1 MKNFTS
7 ILLIGFFLLSACSS
21 GDSDLDTLKAEKA
34 EVQSE
39 INELK
44 AKLAAI
50 EESILE
56 LDPSS
61 KAEKLELVTVI
72 DLDKTD
78 FKNFIEAQGK
88 TYSEDNVMVT
98 TDMGG
103 LVTAV
108 YVDEGQYVNKGKV
121 LLQLDNSVIL
131 SQLAELETGISLA
144 KDVFEKRKRLW
155 DQNIGSEIEYLQAK
169 NNYESLMD
177 KKASINTQLS
187 KTSIKSPIN
196 GYVDVI
202 NLKLGEMAAP
212 GMPACQVVNNKS
224 MEVQVDLPETYLGKV
239 KNGDQIL
246 VEIPALGIEK
256 TAKISSVGQTVN
268 TYNRAFQIIASL
280 ENSKGE
286 IKPNML
292 AKVKFTNEAVSDAIV
307 IPTALLQEAANN
319 TYFVFVAEMDTLKKE
334 TVAIR
339 KVIEVGESYN
349 GEIVVTSGLTNK
361 DVIIDKGFRNVLD
374 GQFIKIQ
381 EEISK

>member
-1 MKNFTS
+1 MKNFTGT
-7 ILLIGFFLLSACSS
+7 LLVGFFLLSAC
-21 GDSDLDTLKAEKA
+21 GGGESDLDALKADKA
-34 EVQSE
+34 ELQSE
-39 INELK
+39 ISELK
-44 AKLAAI
+44 AKLASI

-56 LDPSS
+56 LDPST

-72 DLDKTD
+72 DLDNTA
-78 FKNFIEAQGK
+78 FKNYIEAQGK

-121 LLQLDNSVIL
+121 LLQLDNSLIL

-177 KKASINTQLS
+177 KKASVNTQLS
-187 KTSIKSPIN
+187 KSSIKSPIN

-239 KNGDQIL
+239 KKGDQIL

-268 TYNRAFQIIASL
+268 SFNRAFQVIASL

-292 AKVKFTNEAVSDAIV
+292 AKVKFTNESVNDAIV
-307 IPTALLQEAANN
+307 IPTALLQESAND
-319 TYFVFVAEMDTLKKE
+319 TYFVFVAETDTVKNE
-334 TVAIR
+334 TVAVR
-339 KVIEVGESYN
+339 KVIEVGQSYN
-349 GEIVVTSGLTNK
+349 GEIVVTSGLTSD

-381 EEISK
+381 E